1 VYLSGTLTDA
11 PNSRADRHLRTGA
24 EGFQMRCARVVL
36 ADRHPSMLEG
46 IRRLLETEAES
57 VLMVA
62 DEVSLV
68 QAVERTLPDLVI
80 ADFSFP
86 VCGGTNVVR
95 LLKQRSPGIKIIIL
109 SADDDPVVVGEI
121 VEAGAEGFVLKR
133 RAVVDLIS
141 AIREVCRGRRYVS
154 PVVED

>member
-1 VYLSGTLTDA
+1 MYAVIQTGGKQYRVAQGDKLRVEKLA
-11 PNSRADRHLRTGA
+11 ADEGA
-24 EGFQMRCARVVL
+24 TVEL
-36 ADRHPSMLEG
+36 D
-46 IRRLLETEAES
+46 T